1 MIILGIDPGSITT
14 GYAFIEK
21 TDTGIHVL
29 EYGVLH
35 APASHAVEDRLLHI
49 VTELEAL
56 LDRYRP
62 DALAMEG
69 VFFAKNAKSA
79 LVLGHVRGAVL
90 VACRKRGMTFS
101 EYPPKAV
108 KQAVTGDGSA
118 SKEQVANLVFAR
130 LGIESSELPLDASDA
145 LAIAWTHANPSPL
158 ASAFK
163 GKTVHRKKKPGVSEW
178 KALIEKMG
186 GTLP

>member
-21 TDTGIHVL
+21 TDAGIHVL

-69 VFFAKNAKSA
+69 RSCSGTCAGRSLSHA
-79 LVLGHVRGAVL
+79 
-90 VACRKRGMTFS
+90 
-101 EYPPKAV
+101 
-108 KQAVTGDGSA
+108 A
-118 SKEQVANLVFAR
+118 S
-130 LGIESSELPLDASDA
+130 
-145 LAIAWTHANPSPL
+145 
-158 ASAFK
+158 
-163 GKTVHRKKKPGVSEW
+163 
-178 KALIEKMG
+178 G
-186 GTLP
+186 G

>member
-1 MIILGIDPGSITT
+1 M
-14 GYAFIEK
+14 
-21 TDTGIHVL
+21 
-29 EYGVLH
+29 
-35 APASHAVEDRLLHI
+35 
-49 VTELEAL
+49 
-56 LDRYRP
+56 
-62 DALAMEG
+62 
-69 VFFAKNAKSA
+69 
-79 LVLGHVRGAVL
+79 LGHVRGAVL